1 LPLTHNQH
9 DQHHQH
15 HQHHQHCPHQLQAVS
30 IPEAAFVLPEGD
42 IMVLIVGIAGA
53 AALAVL
59 LYNHLREQQPELATL
74 STRRAQQLAAVVLVL
89 SKAVD
94 GVIDALTL
102 GLRPAVSSSNSS
114 SWRSQ
119 RLVDVDWDDQEDD
132 DAR

>member
-1 LPLTHNQH
+1 M
-9 DQHHQH
+9 
-15 HQHHQHCPHQLQAVS
+15 
-30 IPEAAFVLPEGD
+30 PEGD
-42 IMVLIVGIAGA
+42 IMVLIIGIAGA

-89 SKAVD
+89 SKAVE
-94 GVIDALTL
+94 GVIDALAL
-102 GLRPAVSSSNSS
+102 GLRPAVSSPNSS

-119 RLVDVDWDDQEDD
+119 RLVDVDWDDQDDD

>member
-1 LPLTHNQH
+1 M
-9 DQHHQH
+9 
-15 HQHHQHCPHQLQAVS
+15 
-30 IPEAAFVLPEGD
+30 PEGD

-102 GLRPAVSSSNSS
+102 GLRPAVAPSTT
-114 SWRSQ
+114 SWRGQ
-119 RLVDVDWDDQEDD
+119 RLVDVDWDDQDDD

>member
-1 LPLTHNQH
+1 
-9 DQHHQH
+9 
-15 HQHHQHCPHQLQAVS
+15 
-30 IPEAAFVLPEGD
+30 
-42 IMVLIVGIAGA
+42 MVLIIGIAGA

-89 SKAVD
+89 SKAVE
-94 GVIDALTL
+94 GVIDAL